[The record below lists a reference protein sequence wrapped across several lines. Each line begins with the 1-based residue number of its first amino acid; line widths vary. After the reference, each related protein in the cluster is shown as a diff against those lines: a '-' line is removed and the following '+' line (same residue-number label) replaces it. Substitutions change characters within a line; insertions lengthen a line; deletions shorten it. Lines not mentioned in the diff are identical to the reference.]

1 MTVYLAKGIK
11 VDVNAKT
18 SGGNVRCEM
27 PIMVQGLLGKN
38 EVNGK
43 INGGG
48 PQLYLRTSGG
58 SVRIL
63 SK

>member
-1 MTVYLAKGIK
+1 VM
-11 VDVNAKT
+11 
-18 SGGNVRCEM
+18 CEM
-27 PIMVQGLLGKN
+27 PIMVQGLLGKS

-48 PQLYLRTSGG
+48 PELYLRSSGG